1 MLRWKFFLLVAGVT
15 LLLSIVYVSIVS
27 AETAN
32 SYRTRKLNN
41 TSVIVSC
48 NDEREPKITR
58 FENTT
63 FLIVTCTP
71 TK

>member
-1 MLRWKFFLLVAGVT
+1 MSRWKFFLLVAVVT
-15 LLLSIVYVSIVS
+15 LVFSVLYVNVVS
-27 AETAN
+27 GETAN
-32 SYRTRKLNN
+32 SYKTRKLNSS
-41 TSVIVSC
+41 SVVVSC

-71 TK
+71 VK